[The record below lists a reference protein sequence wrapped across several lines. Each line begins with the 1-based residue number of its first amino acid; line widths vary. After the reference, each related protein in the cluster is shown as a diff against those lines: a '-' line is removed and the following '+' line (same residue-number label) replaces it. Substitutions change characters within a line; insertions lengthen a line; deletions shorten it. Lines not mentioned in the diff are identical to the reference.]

1 MAMFPAPHCSRPHA
15 AALDVL
21 APARRSAGLRVLV
34 RPIPLGRLSRDLS
47 TYLRHPDRVL
57 AEAAA
62 FVMGAPGSPGDL

>member
-1 MAMFPAPHCSRPHA
+1 M
-15 AALDVL
+15 L